1 MDRSIEAILNLG
13 EALRNNRVNR
23 ELIKEV
29 ATGLE
34 NDISSAINYKEYKFS
49 NELSS
54 VGLEDAKVY
63 LYEAFDLVKD
73 HSYRNNSELTKRL
86 TQALR
91 NLSDRIKSITEKR
104 EVNSTLVDKLL
115 HYYNSE
121 AKIKYEISE
130 EEEALNKFTA
140 AEDNRDADIDLYRQ
154 SGYLI
159 SIIKEN
165 EDMSSSKRDAL
176 LYDLEHLST
185 RETNITIRNPFYPFL
200 SFVLNLNKDK
210 LNMEWYMSSIDNVST
225 NIPAIEVINNIINNI
240 FCGLIDKMADDILSY
255 YTRKYFDVSDLEKT
269 KALVERSEKITE
281 EELVFLKADAA
292 LMNVFLQDGKVSGL
306 DIFIFFL
313 EMIYSKEVK
322 R

>member
-73 HSYRNNSELTKRL
+73 HSYRNNSELTKKL

-91 NLSDRIKSITEKR
+91 NLSDRIKSITKR
-104 EVNSTLVDKLL
+104 EINNTLVDKLL

-130 EEEALNKFTA
+130 EDEALNKFTS

-159 SIIKEN
+159 SIINEN
-165 EDMSSSKRDAL
+165 EDMSNSKRDTL

-210 LNMEWYMSSIDNVST
+210 LNMEWYMSSMINVST
-225 NIPAIEVINNIINNI
+225 NIPAVEIINNIINNI
-240 FCGLIDKMADDILSY
+240 FCGLIDKMADDMLSY

-269 KALVERSEKITE
+269 KALIERSEKITE

-292 LMNVFLQDGKVSGL
+292 LMNVFLQDGKASGL

-322 R
+322 N

>member
-34 NDISSAINYKEYKFS
+34 SDISSAINYKEYKFS

-73 HSYRNNSELTKRL
+73 HSYRNNSELTKKL

-91 NLSDRIKSITEKR
+91 NLSDRIKSITKR
-104 EVNSTLVDKLL
+104 EINNTLVDKLL

-130 EEEALNKFTA
+130 EDEALNKFTA

-159 SIIKEN
+159 SIINEN
-165 EDMSSSKRDAL
+165 EDMSSSKRDNL

-185 RETNITIRNPFYPFL
+185 RETNIATRNLFYPFL

-210 LNMEWYMSSIDNVST
+210 LNMEWYMSSMNNVST

-240 FCGLIDKMADDILSY
+240 FCGLIDKMADDMLSY

-322 R
+322 S

>member
-29 ATGLE
+29 AIGLE
-34 NDISSAINYKEYKFS
+34 SDISSAINYKEYKFS

-73 HSYRNNSELTKRL
+73 HSYRNNGELTKKL

-91 NLSDRIKSITEKR
+91 NLSDRIKSITKR
-104 EVNSTLVDKLL
+104 EINNTLVDKLL

-121 AKIKYEISE
+121 AKVMYEISE

-140 AEDNRDADIDLYRQ
+140 SEDNRDADINLYRQ

-159 SIIKEN
+159 SIINEN
-165 EDMSSSKRDAL
+165 EDMSSSRRDVL

-200 SFVLNLNKDK
+200 SFVLNLNKDN
-210 LNMEWYMSSIDNVST
+210 LNMEWYMSTMTNIST
-225 NIPAIEVINNIINNI
+225 NIPAVEIINNIINNI
-240 FCGLIDKMADDILSY
+240 FCGLIDKMADDMLSY

-269 KALVERSEKITE
+269 KALIERSEKITE

-322 R
+322 S

>member
-34 NDISSAINYKEYKFS
+34 SDISSAINYKEYKFS

-73 HSYRNNSELTKRL
+73 HSYRNNSELTKKL

-91 NLSDRIKSITEKR
+91 NLSDRIKSITKR
-104 EVNSTLVDKLL
+104 EINNTLVDKLL

-130 EEEALNKFTA
+130 EDEALNKFTA

-159 SIIKEN
+159 SIINEN
-165 EDMSSSKRDAL
+165 EDMSSSKRDNL

-185 RETNITIRNPFYPFL
+185 RETNIATRNLFYPFL

-210 LNMEWYMSSIDNVST
+210 LNMEWYMSSMNNVST
-225 NIPAIEVINNIINNI
+225 NIPAVEVINNIINNI
-240 FCGLIDKMADDILSY
+240 FCGLIDKMADDMLSY

-322 R
+322 S

>member
-73 HSYRNNSELTKRL
+73 HSYRNNSELTKKL

-91 NLSDRIKSITEKR
+91 NLSDRIKSITKR
-104 EVNSTLVDKLL
+104 EINNTLVDKLL

-130 EEEALNKFTA
+130 EDEALNKFTS

-159 SIIKEN
+159 SIINEN
-165 EDMSSSKRDAL
+165 EDMSNSKRDTL

-185 RETNITIRNPFYPFL
+185 RETSITIRNPFYPFL

-210 LNMEWYMSSIDNVST
+210 LNMEWYMSSMINVST
-225 NIPAIEVINNIINNI
+225 NIPAVEIINNIINNI
-240 FCGLIDKMADDILSY
+240 FCGLIDKMADDMLSY

-269 KALVERSEKITE
+269 KALIERSEKITE

-292 LMNVFLQDGKVSGL
+292 LMNVFLQDGKASGL

-322 R
+322 N